1 MASGEVATNG
11 GAGVKIG
18 GTVSEPVRQS
28 VRRQIAQGER
38 WRGAEDR
45 NAAANPSGG
54 LTCYG
59 TDETIPYCNG
69 RDCPE
74 WGDCHG
80 DRLRGFS
87 DLRGA
92 RA

>member
-18 GTVSEPVRQS
+18 GTVSEPVRQG

-38 WRGAEDR
+38 WSGAEDR

-54 LTCYG
+54 LTCYP
-59 TDETIPYCNG
+59 DFP
-69 RDCPE
+69 RSQAKPQ
-74 WGDCHG
+74 
-80 DRLRGFS
+80 RMLGFC
-87 DLRGA
+87 L
-92 RA
+92 